1 MLQTEKLINA
11 LSESP
16 VFIRK
21 LILKRLLK
29 YEKVDKTLI
38 PTPKNRIALNF
49 ASKYYYSVLSP
60 SHCAYIAYRSGLQG
74 ASINDYASLSS
85 AKEFVSACKVLN
97 LPYTLGYHAECVP
110 LFNEKQ
116 ASCYTYGIPYNRI
129 KSIEKDL
136 AEIRSEKKDHIE
148 ALIKK
153 INSRLKKYKINVS
166 LLEVLASSTYFKGG
180 AVTEKHVCNVLA
192 KRIIELYKTGES
204 IIDFLN
210 TVLKIELNQTEKD
223 CILSID
229 NKYLN
234 EDVTRVIY
242 ANVGVFKA
250 GETLREATEFFKI
263 NKTCGGI
270 TAYKLRI
277 KSYNEEDLLNKIK
290 VLKDKNFEAVAFD
303 DTSLT
308 SEDSEKVVTL
318 LLDNDML
325 PIAVNRMGMPRQ
337 VLLAGNMNEKIYS
350 SMLAVIGSSISSA
363 FDVDDGIFGVNTLL
377 KCPSLSKRIEL
388 FKNIVL
394 N

>member
-16 VFIRK
+16 IFIRK

-38 PTPKNRIALNF
+38 PTPKNRVALNF

-74 ASINDYASLSS
+74 ASINDYASLTC
-85 AKEFVSACKVLN
+85 AKEFVTACEVLK

-136 AEIRSEKKDHIE
+136 ADIRSEKKDHIE
-148 ALIKK
+148 ALVKK
-153 INSRLKKYKINVS
+153 INSRLKKYKINIS

-192 KRIIELYKTGES
+192 KRIIDLYKTGES
-204 IIDFLN
+204 IIGFLN

-223 CILSID
+223 CILSSD

-242 ANVGVFKA
+242 ANVSVFKA

-263 NKTCGGI
+263 NKKCGGI

-277 KSYNEEDLLNKIK
+277 KGYNEEDLIAKISL
-290 VLKDKNFEAVAFD
+290 LKDKNFEAVAFD

-308 SEDSEKVVTL
+308 SEDSDKVVNL
-318 LLDNDML
+318 LLDNGIL

-337 VLLAGNMNEKIYS
+337 VLLSGNMNEKLYS
-350 SMLAVIGSSISSA
+350 VMLAVIGSSISCSC
-363 FDVDDGIFGVNTLL
+363 DVDDGIFGVNTLL